1 MFEYRCNLDRV
12 VDGDT
17 VDLIV
22 DLGFHVSINIR
33 VRLMGVMAPEV
44 RGAEREAGRAATQ
57 QLASFLAGGNL
68 TVQTHKG
75 RTNDKYGRWLGII
88 YRGNENV
95 NHLMTEWLD
104 KHREGGI
111 L

>member
-1 MFEYRCNLDRV
+1 M
-12 VDGDT
+12 
-17 VDLIV
+17 DLIV

-33 VRLMGVMAPEV
+33 VRLLGVMAPEI
-44 RGAEREAGRAATQ
+44 RGEERVAGKEATE
-57 QLASFLAGGNL
+57 QLLFLLSGYEL

-95 NHLMTEWLD
+95 NHIMSEWIDARNKLQA
-104 KHREGGI
+104 
-111 L
+111 